1 MADHPSPAG
10 AAGTPPEPS
19 AVRRDVRPD
28 VRLAAP
34 RDLRRL
40 AAVEAAADAVLLEAL
55 GVTADEAGWDEPV
68 DGRDRDLLPGFVLV
82 AGDPPVGFAHVV
94 VVDGD
99 AHLEQLA
106 VHPEHARQGIGAAL
120 VQAAREEARWAG
132 HDRLSL
138 TTYRD
143 VAFNAPF
150 YRRLGFAEVTRP
162 SPWQERLLA
171 DERARGLEGPGER
184 VLLDVALW

>member
-1 MADHPSPAG
+1 MADDPNPAG
-10 AAGTPPEPS
+10 AASTP
-19 AVRRDVRPD
+19 AQRLD

-40 AAVEAAADAVLLEAL
+40 ADVEAAADAVLRDAL
-55 GVTADEAGWDEPV
+55 GIDPAEAWWGDPV
-68 DGRDRDLLPGFVLV
+68 DGRDRDLSPGFLLV
-82 AGDPPVGFAHVV
+82 AGDPPIGFAHVLA
-94 VVDGD
+94 VDGD

-106 VHPEHARQGIGAAL
+106 VHPDHARQGLGAAL
-120 VQAAREEARWAG
+120 VRAAVEEARWAG

-162 SPWQERLLA
+162 TAWQRRLIA
-171 DERARGLEGPGER
+171 EERGLERAGAR
-184 VLLDVALW
+184 VLLDRALW